1 MELPSPDTEASP
13 TCAFGLLASAVS
25 AVAGRRDVVERC
37 QIWRLGSCGPD
48 CLAITSNPAKDMA

>member
-25 AVAGRRDVVERC
+25 AVASRRDTFKRC
-37 QIWRLGSCGPD
+37 THRHFLT
-48 CLAITSNPAKDMA
+48 A